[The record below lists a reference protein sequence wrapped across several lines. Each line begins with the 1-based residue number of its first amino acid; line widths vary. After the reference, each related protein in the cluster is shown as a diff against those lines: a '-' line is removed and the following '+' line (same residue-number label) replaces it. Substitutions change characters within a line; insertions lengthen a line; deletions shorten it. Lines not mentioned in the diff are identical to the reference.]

1 MNNSW
6 DILSS
11 ISLDKL
17 LQLYVGKTYG
27 ETPSQNIDKIRVA
40 KQLEASNIIRM
51 LPLGSTD
58 VVVDLGPGCGFI
70 AKEIA
75 PLVNTLHCVD
85 VSKSFLDYCKVELAD
100 LSNIRYHHI
109 RYSDM
114 SVLPVNQ
121 ITRVYALALF
131 IHFNLYDIYH
141 YLKAIH
147 MILSPGGKLLF
158 NFLDDKT
165 LTVTDEVWVRHSAKY
180 LANRNNLFTN
190 VYYNNEDSI
199 INIAKQ
205 IGFTVSMINHNDQH
219 CWLIFD
225 K

>member
-1 MNNSW
+1 MNSEYW
-6 DILSS
+6 DTE
-11 ISLDKL
+11 SLDRL
-17 LQLYVGKTYG
+17 LRLYVGKTYG
-27 ETPSQNIDKIRVA
+27 EKPSENIDEIRVA
-40 KQLEASNIIRM
+40 KKSEATHIIRM
-51 LPLGSTD
+51 MSLGSND

-85 VSKSFLDYCKVELAD
+85 ISKSFLDYCRLELAN
-100 LSNIRYHHI
+100 LSNVRYHHI
-109 RYSDM
+109 EYSNM
-114 SVLPVNQ
+114 TTLPINQ
-121 ITRVYALALF
+121 ITKVYALALF

-141 YLKAIH
+141 YLKSIY

-165 LTVTDEVWVRHSAKY
+165 LNINDDVWVRHSARY
-180 LANRNNLFTN
+180 LADQSNLFTN
-190 VYYNNEDSI
+190 IYYNNKDLI

-205 IGFTVSMINHNDQH
+205 IGFDVSMVNHTDQH
-219 CWLIFD
+219 CWLMLD